1 MAPTPAKVSQ
11 PTSSPPATPK
21 PSVGLPAG
29 IWKYLV
35 PIAVG
40 LVLWFL
46 PAPAGLQPKAWHM
59 FAVFVATIAGI
70 MTAPLPMSV
79 VAIIGSTIGVL
90 AGVLTFADVTRS
102 TGTDLVW
109 LVMLAFFISRGVIK
123 TGLGRRIALL
133 FMRLLGKRTTGLGY
147 GLVLTELVISP
158 AMPSIT
164 ARAGGVMLPIT
175 RAISE
180 VLGSHADDPESRAK
194 VGRYLILCAFHA
206 NIITAGMFIT
216 AMAGNPLAVKL
227 AADQG
232 VSISWLDW
240 ALAASIPGLLCLA
253 VIPIAMLW
261 IAPPHV
267 RRTPDATDLAQRE
280 LATMGSISVKEI
292 IMACIFVG
300 LLVLWVFGD
309 DLGIGATLAAAI
321 GVSLLF
327 ISGVLTWQDALN
339 EKSAWDTMIWIG
351 LLIMLASKLNEY
363 GMVAWFGKEFGQH
376 LAGFP
381 MLAVYMLVAVIYVY
395 IHYFF
400 ASATAHISALFP
412 LSMALMVAAG
422 VPPFVAAVSLGI
434 LSNVNGCLTQYGIGS
449 GPVMF
454 GAGYVTQG
462 EWWKAGFLMS
472 LFYMVAWLVVG
483 PLWWK
488 VLGHV

>member
-35 PIAVG
+35 PVAVG

-90 AGVLTFADVTRS
+90 VGVLTFADVTRS

>member
-35 PIAVG
+35 PVAVG

-90 AGVLTFADVTRS
+90 VGVLTFADVTRS

-327 ISGVLTWQDALN
+327 VSGVLTWQDALN